1 MPLVASY
8 KKFNYTIAY
17 YTRDEVES
25 NSPTQRK
32 ASTFTV
38 ETSNATRAIT
48 AFKREVQGAVILAV
62 VPDNEDGKY
71 DVGPVEV
78 TKGSGLFTD
87 HS

>member
-8 KKFNYTIAY
+8 KKFNYIIAY

-32 ASTFTV
+32 ADTFKI
-38 ETSNATRAIT
+38 ETSNVTRAIT
-48 AFKREVQGAVILAV
+48 AFKREIKDAVIVSV
-62 VPDNEDGKY
+62 VPDSEGGKY

-78 TKGSGLFTD
+78 QGSFGVL
-87 HS
+87 S

>member
-1 MPLVASY
+1 MASY
-8 KKFNYTIAY
+8 KKFNYTIVY

-78 TKGSGLFTD
+78 KKGSGLFTD

>member
-8 KKFNYTIAY
+8 KKFSYIIAY

-38 ETSNATRAIT
+38 ETSNVTRAIT
-48 AFKREVQGAVILAV
+48 AFKREIKDAVIVSV
-62 VPDNEDGKY
+62 VPDNEGGKY
-71 DVGPVEV
+71 DVGPVEIQ
-78 TKGSGLFTD
+78 GSFGVLN
-87 HS
+87 